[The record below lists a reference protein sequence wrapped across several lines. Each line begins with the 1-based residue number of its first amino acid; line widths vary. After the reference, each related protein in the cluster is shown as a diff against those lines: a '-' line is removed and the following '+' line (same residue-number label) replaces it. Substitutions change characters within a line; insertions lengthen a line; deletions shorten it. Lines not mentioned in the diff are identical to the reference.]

1 MLSENTFLP
10 KIGDQAPQFE
20 VLTPKG
26 LVTFPEFSKGYWCI
40 FFAHPANF
48 TSAWRMYSN
57 FLAMKERWLNERNTK
72 LLVLANESIRHNDWS
87 DIVRRYLGIFL
98 KAPVI
103 EDPEHKIAKLYGMA
117 TGRRISPPMDRLLY
131 IIDPEGVVRL
141 ILHRPLPS
149 IQTTIADLER
159 ALERLQG
166 KTPKGEEAAKQ
177 GKGFEQLFDP
187 AEQLDGRE
195 GYKPKPAYFPRTKIN
210 LN

>member
-1 MLSENTFLP
+1 MLSEHPPLP
-10 KIGDQAPQFE
+10 KIGDRAPQFE

-26 LVTFPEFSKGYWCI
+26 LVSFPEFSQGYWCI

-72 LLVLANESIRHNDWS
+72 LLVLANESIRQNDWS

-103 EDPEHKIAKLYGMA
+103 EDPEHTIAKLYGMA
-117 TGRRISPPMDRLLY
+117 TGRRITPPTDRLLY
-131 IIDPEGVVRL
+131 IIDPEGIIRL
-141 ILHRPLPS
+141 ILRRPLAS
-149 IQTTIADLER
+149 IQTTITDLER
-159 ALERLQG
+159 ALDHLQG
-166 KTPKGEEAAKQ
+166 NTSLDKVVPLDAVAQLLDAA
-177 GKGFEQLFDP
+177 D
-187 AEQLDGRE
+187 QLDGKD
-195 GYKPKPAYFPRTKIN
+195 GYKPKPAYFGRTKIN